1 MKAFARFL
9 WNLPGEFL
17 IFLVRIYQ
25 WTLSPLIGRQCRFRA
40 TYNPLLDQLD
50 QLLLRHLPFGE
61 ELNDLLAH
69 FAARCDKA
77 LSAGIRIQ
85 CGARDWQT

>member
-25 WTLSPLIGRQCRFRA
+25 WTLSPLIGRQCRFQPTCSHYYIGAVRKYGA
-40 TYNPLLDQLD
+40 IRGSWKGLVRIIRCNPWGGSGYD
-50 QLLLRHLPFGE
+50 PP
-61 ELNDLLAH
+61 
-69 FAARCDKA
+69 
-77 LSAGIRIQ
+77 
-85 CGARDWQT
+85 

>member
-25 WTLSPLIGRQCRFRA
+25 WTLSPLIGRQCRFQPTCSHYYIGAVRKYGA
-40 TYNPLLDQLD
+40 VRGSWKGLVRIIRCNPWGGSGYD
-50 QLLLRHLPFGE
+50 PP
-61 ELNDLLAH
+61 
-69 FAARCDKA
+69 
-77 LSAGIRIQ
+77 
-85 CGARDWQT
+85 